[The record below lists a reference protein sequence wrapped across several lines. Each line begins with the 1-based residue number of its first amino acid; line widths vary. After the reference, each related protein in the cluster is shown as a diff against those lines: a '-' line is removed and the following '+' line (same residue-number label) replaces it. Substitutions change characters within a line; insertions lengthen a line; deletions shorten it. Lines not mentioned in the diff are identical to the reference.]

1 MGTPFIGVDQHGDD
15 ANRRLVRFFSICLA
29 SLVLVYSLLSVRL
42 FIESSSFQWAEFGL
56 TVLRV
61 ALGVAALL
69 VLIYPPMIA
78 RPLERQ
84 IALMGTLFEEG
95 LAQTETREKIRLIV
109 LVTMVSL
116 LLELVMIRWLASVFP
131 VFALPSPTA
140 GSSKSSKTVASSSS
154 MRSTRSAGTSRT
166 ATWIRRSG

>member
-131 VFALPSPTA
+131 VFAFFKNFTLLACFLGLGAGYAVSDRQPCAPAMVLPRMPP
-140 GSSKSSKTVASSSS
+140 
-154 MRSTRSAGTSRT
+154 
-166 ATWIRRSG
+166 